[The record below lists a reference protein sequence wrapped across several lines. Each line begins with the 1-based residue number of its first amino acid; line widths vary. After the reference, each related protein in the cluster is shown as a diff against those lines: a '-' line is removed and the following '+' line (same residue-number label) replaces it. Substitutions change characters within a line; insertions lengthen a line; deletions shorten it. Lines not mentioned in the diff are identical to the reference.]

1 MNRSLNRFQSSQD
14 LTMGVIGAIV
24 SLAVTLLQHLN
35 GHGSNNPQALLA
47 AMEPIQHQLAK
58 LRRRLKVVRQ
68 RQLAPAAP
76 VVRSPARIPAN
87 ATFQGAAP
95 LNTTLPRVLDATF
108 AAPLN
113 TTRPTVA
120 SPGRVGLPR
129 LDTTYATAAAT
140 MRNAP
145 GINATFPAP
154 PANRT
159 LPTPDDYQCPPGF
172 REISNL
178 ESWLDES
185 STREA
190 STRDPTQV
198 SLEQSYDANYYPD
211 MNRIVADLESSDAFR
226 PPLSSTQPE
235 MDVTFDRGA
244 AIAGGPAPNVSLLPR
259 RVAELRASGNIS
271 RRQQPSPISY
281 QIRESNNTR
290 NLDGSLS
297 HVSRTVS
304 GPDMT
309 NVSVLNTSL
318 PPFDSSN

>member
-47 AMEPIQHQLAK
+47 AMEPIQRQLAK
-58 LRRRLKVVRQ
+58 LRRQLKVVRQ
-68 RQLAPAAP
+68 RQLAPAAVP
-76 VVRSPARIPAN
+76 LN
-87 ATFQGAAP
+87 ATYRGAAP
-95 LNTTLPRVLDATF
+95 LNTTLPRVLDATY

-198 SLEQSYDANYYPD
+198 SLERSYDANYYPD
-211 MNRIVADLESSDAFR
+211 MNRIVAELESSGAFR

-244 AIAGGPAPNVSLLPR
+244 AIAGGPAPN
-259 RVAELRASGNIS
+259 
-271 RRQQPSPISY
+271 PSPISY
-281 QIRESNNTR
+281 QVRESNNTR

-309 NVSVLNTSL
+309 NVSALNTSL